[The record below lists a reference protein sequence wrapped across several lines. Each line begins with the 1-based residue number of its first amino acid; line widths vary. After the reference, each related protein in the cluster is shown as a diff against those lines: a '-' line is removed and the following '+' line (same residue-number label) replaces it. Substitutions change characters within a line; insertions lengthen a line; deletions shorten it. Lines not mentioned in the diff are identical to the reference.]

1 MQDEKGDG
9 TEQRDRKRR
18 KKIGGRRMPSIVF
31 GIGNRRRI
39 AERKGGAK

>member
-1 MQDEKGDG
+1 VQDEEGDG

-18 KKIGGRRMPSIVF
+18 KIGGRRMPSIVF